1 MASEIWTGPSLTFVK
16 PSGTDGTLPANQD
29 RLMPD
34 VWLTRNLTMGLFNA
48 AQETTYERY
57 SSPIG
62 TEWAYGTLAN
72 YSSLTYT
79 NWEGWNGHNP
89 PSMVGKD
96 AVLHLISDDIYL
108 SIKFTVWGG
117 RGGAFSYE
125 RSTPIPEPSAALL
138 TVLGLA
144 MARYG
149 AGCALLAAYLAG
161 EAGPKL
167 PLVFAAM
174 RDKDVGGM
182 FLALLPAV
190 CALFVTQASNP
201 RTTDLDVLAHHA
213 RMVAPNLS
221 VTIEPS
227 LDEALDAAW
236 RISRR
241 IVVAGSIFLVGDVIK
256 RIGG

>member
-1 MASEIWTGPSLTFVK
+1 MKTNAPRSGSEIASTGCVARRTKILLHSQNPGRTAILLFLTLGLPVFTMASEIWTGPSLTFVK

-29 RLMPD
+29 RLTPD

-72 YSSLTYT
+72 YSSLSYT

-138 TVLGLA
+138 TMLGLA
-144 MARYG
+144 MAS
-149 AGCALLAAYLAG
+149 
-161 EAGPKL
+161 
-167 PLVFAAM
+167 PLF
-174 RDKDVGGM
+174 
-182 FLALLPAV
+182 
-190 CALFVTQASNP
+190 
-201 RTTDLDVLAHHA
+201 
-213 RMVAPNLS
+213 
-221 VTIEPS
+221 
-227 LDEALDAAW
+227 
-236 RISRR
+236 RR
-241 IVVAGSIFLVGDVIK
+241 IAQSIPLDNK
-256 RIGG
+256 RQL